1 MSTPFFRKKMLTS
14 QKKTLIISFME
25 INFSKVSDFAIC
37 PSQNTDTDAGYDLY
51 STENCSIDPLER
63 RLVSSGIKIEIP
75 KGHYGRIAPRSG
87 LAVKKGIDVMAGVI
101 DSGYRG
107 IVKVLLVNLGP
118 QSTRKSPYENFFGSH
133 GKVDIKQGD
142 RIAQIII
149 EKCHSVT
156 WIEKEELS
164 DSERNEGGFGSSG
177 S

>member
-1 MSTPFFRKKMLTS
+1 
-14 QKKTLIISFME
+14 ME

-51 STENCSIDPLER
+51 STETCVISPLER
-63 RLVSSGIKIEIP
+63 RLVDTGIKIEIP
-75 KGHYGRIAPRSG
+75 KGYYGRIAPRSG

-107 IVKVLLVNLGP
+107 VVKVLLINLGP
-118 QSTRKSPYENFFGSH
+118 QNIKKTPYESFFGPH
-133 GKVDIKQGD
+133 GKVDIKQRD

-164 DSERNEGGFGSSG
+164 SSERDDGGFGSSG